1 LIAGISA
8 IASTCYLSGLQ
19 GFAFRFAQIPPCQI
33 RLFILPSLPLVV
45 SARFFSLKKGKNF
58 LT

>member
-1 LIAGISA
+1 LIAYVSA
-8 IASTCYLSGLQ
+8 IAYACYLSGLQ

-33 RLFILPSLPLVV
+33 SLFILPSLPLVV